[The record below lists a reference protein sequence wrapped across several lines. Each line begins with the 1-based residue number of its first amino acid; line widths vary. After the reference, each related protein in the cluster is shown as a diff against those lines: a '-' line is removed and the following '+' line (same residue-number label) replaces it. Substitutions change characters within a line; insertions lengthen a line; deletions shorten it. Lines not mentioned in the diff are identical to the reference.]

1 MQLILPGKSDVPL
14 SQLASQ
20 RLYHTLL
27 RSGIE
32 IYEYQPQILHT
43 KLFIIDHVVYA
54 GSANLDPRSLSINYE
69 LLVRVPNERLAYE
82 AQAIFAE
89 DLSHCRKIDAAVW
102 RTSRSIWRKLK
113 ERWAYFI
120 IARVDPYLA
129 RRQLRTLR

>member
-1 MQLILPGKSDVPL
+1 
-14 SQLASQ
+14 
-20 RLYHTLL
+20 LL

-54 GSANLDPRSLSINYE
+54 GSANLDPRSLNINYE
-69 LLVRVPNERLAYE
+69 LLVRFPNERLVSE

-89 DLSHCRKIDAAVW
+89 NLTHCRRIDRAKW
-102 RTSRSIWRKLK
+102 RDSRTLWRKLK
-113 ERWAYFI
+113 ERWAYLI
-120 IARVDPYLA
+120 IARLDPYLA